1 MLNIL
6 NFGLKCF
13 NNTFKLMTY
22 ILNYLTKKIESSIHL
37 FLTILTT
44 ILSNNV
50 PLKAT
55 KITKKQLKSVFLP

>member
-1 MLNIL
+1 MAN
-6 NFGLKCF
+6 
-13 NNTFKLMTY
+13 

-37 FLTILTT
+37 FLAILIT

-50 PLKAT
+50 PLKLT

>member
-1 MLNIL
+1 
-6 NFGLKCF
+6 
-13 NNTFKLMTY
+13 MTY
-22 ILNYLTKKIESSIHL
+22 ILSYLTKKIESSIHL
-37 FLTILTT
+37 FLAILTT